1 LRLLKDGTEPT
12 GPVALQTLES
22 DPPEYGTP
30 RANAITVDLNAMSTL
45 DPALEAMYE
54 ASEREAKTSG
64 EANASSE
71 TPAGSDAQPE
81 ADVPSVVEAV
91 SAEPA
96 PAEQP
101 VDVATESAEER
112 RVRFERDAMQYVD
125 QLYSAAMRMARN
137 PADAEDLVQ
146 EAYTKAFSAFHQYK
160 PGTNLKAW
168 LYRILTN
175 TYINLYRKRQREPLQ
190 SNSDTIEDWQLARA
204 ESHTSRGLRSAEA
217 EALDHLPDSD
227 VKRALQAIPEEFR
240 LAVYFAD
247 VEGFAYKEIS
257 DIMNTPIGTV
267 MSRLHRGRK
276 MLRDMLA
283 DYAAERGF
291 KGAVESQD
299 TAATTKQENRK

>member
-1 LRLLKDGTEPT
+1 MRLLKDGQERT
-12 GPVALQTLES
+12 GPLVVQALES
-22 DPPEYGTP
+22 DPPEYGSP
-30 RANAITVDLNAMSTL
+30 RAKGVTVDLGAMSTV

-54 ASEREAKTSG
+54 APRGGAK
-64 EANASSE
+64 A
-71 TPAGSDAQPE
+71 SDAQPG
-81 ADVPSVVEAV
+81 S
-91 SAEPA
+91 PA
-96 PAEQP
+96 PVPEAPASESAAAESGPTEQA
-101 VDVATESAEER
+101 VDTATESAEER
-112 RVRFERDAMQYVD
+112 RIRFERDAMQYVD

-276 MLRDMLA
+276 MLRDLLA
-283 DYAAERGF
+283 DYAADRGF

-299 TAATTKQENRK
+299 TAADKKQENRK

>member
-1 LRLLKDGTEPT
+1 MQ
-12 GPVALQTLES
+12 ALET

-30 RANAITVDLNAMSTL
+30 RAKAVTVDLSAMSTV
-45 DPALEAMYE
+45 DPALEATYE
-54 ASEREAKTSG
+54 ASRRGAKTSDAQS
-64 EANASSE
+64 ESLVPVPE
-71 TPAGSDAQPE
+71 TPASATPGAETAAPE
-81 ADVPSVVEAV
+81 SGA
-91 SAEPA
+91 
-96 PAEQP
+96 AEQA
-101 VDVATESAEER
+101 VDIATESTEER
-112 RVRFERDAMQYVD
+112 RIRFERDAMQYVD

-283 DYAAERGF
+283 DYAADRGF
-291 KGAVESQD
+291 KGAVETQE
-299 TAATTKQENRK
+299 AAESTQQENRK